1 MEEIMLEL
9 NLPSVISRENLE
21 YAWHYQDQ
29 EGQSLLI
36 SCRYKCPKKGKRFL
50 PYHVN
55 EAGNWQIGA
64 GKQPYSLFGLNLL
77 RYHDTSNVVYIAE
90 GEKAAAALQYLDLL
104 GITSPFGADSYAKT
118 DWSPLKAYKQFVI
131 LPDHDASGKKYSEE
145 VAKNLLLMNPEA
157 SISSC
162 QLPNLQ
168 DGGDVVDWLKS
179 QEELPEWDGF
189 SRIQPEAAEYLKI
202 RLLNLIEKHKEPYSV
217 TIQNGSSAQ
226 IDGSQEGCLSKVPE
240 FPADAW
246 PPLIWD
252 WCQECAASMRIPPD
266 FCCATL
272 LVVFASLIGRKRQI
286 RPEKHNSKWVITPN
300 LWGLIVGRSGL
311 LKTPAM
317 KQVLA
322 GLDDLILIS
331 MKNHQQDMQQYELQ
345 KENAKVNKLPLPT
358 QPILK
363 RYKTEDP
370 TIEALGP
377 VLRDNPQGILL
388 FRDELQGWLKSMN
401 KKGQENARAFYL
413 ETWNASANFTSDRIG
428 RGVIHIPHMCL
439 SVFGGIQPGPISS
452 YVSRMRSGDD
462 NDDGFLQRFQVMV
475 WPNSIPWTPYKN
487 NLDEEL
493 ERDIKGIY
501 RWLDKLAFED
511 DANPTILEFSD
522 GAQNLFDQW
531 QAAIQPR
538 IRSDEMPEY
547 MASHLSK
554 YPKLLPS
561 IALSIELVQGAI
573 YQSHPQSVSVES
585 FLMAKRWCEYLEP
598 HAWKIY
604 QCDQVSII
612 ESAKKLIR
620 KVHEGKL
627 PDGFTVR
634 EVHHGKHWG
643 GLSDP
648 VQVQKACDYAEGK
661 KWLIKN
667 SISTGGRQIGRYY
680 INPQIKDLQA

>member
-1 MEEIMLEL
+1 MLDL
-9 NLPSVISRENLE
+9 HLPSAISKTNLE

-29 EGQSLLI
+29 EGQPLLI
-36 SCRYKCPKKGKRFL
+36 SCRYKCHKKGKRFV
-50 PYHVN
+50 PYHIN
-55 EAGNWQIGA
+55 EAGSWQIGS
-64 GKQPYSLFGLNLL
+64 GKQPYPLFGLNLL
-77 RYHDTSNVVYIAE
+77 RYYDVSNVVYIAE
-90 GEKAAAALQYLDLL
+90 GEKATTALQYLDLL
-104 GITSPFGADSYAKT
+104 GVTSPFGADSCTKT
-118 DWSPLKAYKQFVI
+118 DWAPVKMYRQFVI
-131 LPDHDASGKKYSEE
+131 LPDHDASGQKYVEE
-145 VAKNLLLMNPEA
+145 VAKTLFLMNSEA
-157 SISSC
+157 SISVC
-162 QLPNLQ
+162 KLPDLPEA
-168 DGGDVVDWLKS
+168 GDVVDWLRS
-179 QEELPEWDGF
+179 QEELADWDGF
-189 SRIQPEAAEYLKI
+189 SPIQPEVAEYLKI
-202 RLLNLIEKHKEPYSV
+202 RLLNLIEKHKQPYSMA
-217 TIQNGSSAQ
+217 IQEDPIPKMDNM
-226 IDGSQEGCLSKVPE
+226 QEDCLSKVPE

-246 PPLIWD
+246 PTLIWE

-286 RPEKHNSKWVITPN
+286 KPEKNNSKWVITPN

-317 KQVLA
+317 KQVLS
-322 GLDDLILIS
+322 GLDDLILIT

-345 KENAKVNKLPLPT
+345 KENAKVSKLPLPS

-377 VLRDNPQGILL
+377 ILRDNPQGILL

-428 RGVIHIPHMCL
+428 RGIIHIPFMCL
-439 SVFGGIQPGPISS
+439 SVFGGIQPGPIAS

-475 WPNSIPWTPYKN
+475 WPNSIPWKPYKS

-501 RWLDKLAFED
+501 RWLDQLPFD
-511 DANPTILEFSD
+511 GDGNPTVLEFSNE
-522 GAQNLFDQW
+522 AQKLFDEW

-538 IRSDEMPEY
+538 IRSDEIPEY

-561 IALSIELVQGAI
+561 IALIIELAHGAI
-573 YQSHPQSVSVES
+573 YQNHPKSVSVES

-598 HAWKIY
+598 HAWKVY
-604 QCDQVSII
+604 HCDQVSII
-612 ESAKKLIR
+612 ENAKKLIS
-620 KVHEGKL
+620 KVQAGKL

-634 EVHHGKHWG
+634 EVHHSKHWS
-643 GLSDP
+643 GLADST
-648 VQVQKACDYAEGK
+648 QVQKACDYAEGK
-661 KWLIKN
+661 KWLIKKPMQ
-667 SISTGGRQIGRYY
+667 TGGRQADRYY
-680 INPQIKDLQA
+680 LHPQIKDLQA